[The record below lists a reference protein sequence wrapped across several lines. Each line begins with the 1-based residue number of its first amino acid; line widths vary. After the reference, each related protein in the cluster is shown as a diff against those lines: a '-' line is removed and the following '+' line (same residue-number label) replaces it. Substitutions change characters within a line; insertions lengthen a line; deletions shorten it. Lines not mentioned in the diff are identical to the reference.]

1 MGTKDP
7 AVTHTTHDA
16 SGRIALQL
24 GVVAVITALIPGI
37 GDFLNAPVAL
47 AAVVLGVIGYVRVE
61 RGKATNP
68 NQAIAGAVLG
78 LLAGFIILAAYLIT
92 WSAP

>member
-1 MGTKDP
+1 MAPTP
-7 AVTHTTHDA
+7 HNV

-24 GVVAVITALIPGI
+24 GVVGVITALIPGI
-37 GDFLNAPVAL
+37 GDFLAAPVAVT
-47 AAVVLGVIGYVRVE
+47 AVVLGVVGYLRAE
-61 RGKATNP
+61 KGKATNP

-78 LLAGFIILAAYLIT
+78 LLAGFIILASYLIA